1 MLCGTEKFP
10 EKYRAK
16 KYKIHQKFLTRDEFR
31 FIMKNLPVSVS
42 EQEIEEMF
50 AIADSDRDDKISY
63 EVNQLNIVLFLNVVF
78 KCNQLG
84 RVSDLLDAIKN
95 IKHNV

>member
-16 KYKIHQKFLTRDEFR
+16 KYKIHQKFLTREEFR
-31 FIMKNLPVSVS
+31 FIMRNLPVSVS

-50 AIADSDRDDKISY
+50 AIADTDRDDKISY
-63 EVNQLNIVLFLNVVF
+63 EVNQTEMSLSATWISQPKLQ
-78 KCNQLG
+78 KRAG
-84 RVSDLLDAIKN
+84 
-95 IKHNV
+95 

>member
-16 KYKIHQKFLTRDEFR
+16 KYKIHQKFLTREEFR
-31 FIMKNLPVSVS
+31 FIMRNLPVSVS

-50 AIADSDRDDKISY
+50 AIADTDRDEKISY
-63 EVNQLNIVLFLNVVF
+63 EVKPLNIALFKTF
-78 KCNQLG
+78 QSMC
-84 RVSDLLDAIKN
+84 SYS
-95 IKHNV
+95 

>member
-16 KYKIHQKFLTRDEFR
+16 KYKIHQKFLTREEFR
-31 FIMKNLPVSVS
+31 FIMRNLPVSVS

-50 AIADSDRDDKISY
+50 AIADTDRDDKISY
-63 EVNQLNIVLFLNVVF
+63 EVNQTEMSLSATWISQPKLQ
-78 KCNQLG
+78 K
-84 RVSDLLDAIKN
+84 
-95 IKHNV
+95 